1 MQKKLILDSDLLDL
15 TISRLCQQLIENHN
29 DFSNSVIIGMQPRGI
44 FLAEIIHKKLKKD
57 SKRNSPGISRRD
69 VPPR

>member
-29 DFSNSVIIGMQPRGI
+29 DFANSVILGMQPRGI
-44 FLAEIIHKKLKKD
+44 FRR
-57 SKRNSPGISRRD
+57 RNHPQ
-69 VPPR
+69 